1 MTKDAAQL
9 ILCMVVTR
17 ESVQP
22 LPSEAVHRML
32 STLTSEYHR
41 G

>member
-17 ESVQP
+17 ESVQASP
-22 LPSEAVHRML
+22 LGSRTPDVIHADL
-32 STLTSEYHR
+32 
-41 G
+41 